1 MDAAITAVFAVF
13 DTIAFVILVLGLFMV
28 ATGKDVMP
36 ERLRARLRRV
46 AATPRDQRLVGA
58 GAILGGLAILLLSL
72 GVATAPFPLWNFAA
86 AACLIVAVIINLRV
100 RRIDRRENRVSSGWD
115 DITKASR

>member
-46 AATPRDQRLVGA
+46 PATPQ
-58 GAILGGLAILLLSL
+58 
-72 GVATAPFPLWNFAA
+72 VA
-86 AACLIVAVIINLRV
+86 AVLRNSP
-100 RRIDRRENRVSSGWD
+100 RCMKRTPNE
-115 DITKASR
+115 SRN